1 MSTTDGDE
9 GVGLGVRGGGGVWT
23 RLGLVLALGG
33 VGVAACGQVGLA
45 LRVPEAGTWV
55 VGDAIPLHWRFS
67 NQSTQALGFMW
78 EGCCRLNGRLE
89 VMRVGRATPLDTAP
103 AGQALAHMF
112 AKADRLDPGVAKEYD
127 TRVADWVRLPGTGRY
142 RLTGTYRGV
151 LPSQVPQVPRGLGLW
166 RDAATSAPIELEVL
180 GVADYLAQREA
191 RVQRRGVRLTLE
203 GPARW
208 SPLTGARYALVWE
221 NLGPGP
227 VTVRWPD
234 DVSFWVVDSG
244 GERLAPMAVISG
256 ATTNWLLAAGG
267 TGTIPFDFAA
277 DRLEGEKTGDYRVF
291 VDLAEGQAG
300 EPRVPSNVVPLAWRF
315 GTEEVLGL
323 LRDAAR
329 GAGTG
334 ARNASLKMLRVYL
347 GEIGPELERV
357 RSAGLTGDERK
368 LADRLLV
375 ASRVRAL
382 SPRPGEVGVAL
393 GWNEAGG
400 VSWSAPELRSGLAQ
414 VPGGIP
420 GQVGEL
426 LAIRRHLGWD
436 LGLVLE
442 PSASTTLEDMVG
454 MAGALMTD
462 PGSWAGPAE
471 VRMATGGTNAPV
483 RWRLRVEAEAP
494 VGGVAEG
501 LRGGGGV
508 HRTTEDLRVYVR
520 RGVVWGRVRG
530 VLAGLGAPGERG
542 ELVVVP

>member
-1 MSTTDGDE
+1 M
-9 GVGLGVRGGGGVWT
+9 RGGGGAWT
-23 RLGLVLALGG
+23 RMALVLASVG

-55 VGDAIPLHWRFS
+55 VGDPIPLYWRFS
-67 NQSTQALGFMW
+67 NGSTQALGFMW

-89 VMRVGRATPLDTAP
+89 VMRVGRATALETAP

-112 AKADRLDPGVAKEYD
+112 AKADRLEPGVAKEYD

-142 RLTGTYRGV
+142 QLTGTYRGV

-191 RVQRRGVRLTLE
+191 RVQRRGVRLTLD

-208 SPLTGARYALVWE
+208 SPLTGAQYALAWE

-234 DVSFWVVDSG
+234 DVSFWVVDSE
-244 GERLAPMAVISG
+244 GERRAPMAVISG
-256 ATTNWLLAAGG
+256 ATTHWLLAAGE
-267 TGTIPFDFAA
+267 TRTIPFGFAA
-277 DRLEGEKTGDYRVF
+277 DRLEGEATGDYRVF
-291 VDLAEGQAG
+291 VDLAEGQAR
-300 EPRVPSNVVPLAWRF
+300 EPRVPSNVLPLAWRF
-315 GTEEVLGL
+315 GPEEVLGL

-329 GAGTG
+329 GSGTG

-347 GEIGPELERV
+347 GEIGTELERV
-357 RSAGLTGDERK
+357 PGAELTEDERK
-368 LADRLLV
+368 LADRLLL

-382 SPRPGEVGVAL
+382 SPKPGEVGVAL
-393 GWNEAGG
+393 VWDEAGG
-400 VSWSAPELRSGLAQ
+400 VTWSAPELRSGLAQ

-442 PSASTTLEDMVG
+442 PAAGTSVEGMVG
-454 MAGALMTD
+454 MAGALMAD

-483 RWRLRVEAEAP
+483 RWRMRVEAGAP
-494 VGGVAEG
+494 VGEVAEG
-501 LRGGGGV
+501 LRAGGGV
-508 HRTTEDLRVYVR
+508 FRTTENLRVYVR
-520 RGVVWGRVRG
+520 RSVVWGRLRG